1 MKRLICLLMAMLM
14 LTSTVFA
21 QETES
26 IDTSFSNPTSMTDE
40 QMTKA
45 KEFNHTGIKDRT
57 YKEGCAKLDDC
68 KADDDG
74 LPLETIIGKA
84 YALIFGGLIGGM
96 GGPTLAVKPEAAKGA
111 TTTTDAGNA
120 SGAAAKTTDAGAA
133 AQGGEAAKGADA
145 AKGGTEK
152 ESRPDYCMYAAMAWE
167 TLGGFIQSDLQK
179 KAEGKASGVG
189 DVQLQS
195 LISLKETH
203 KARKTTAT
211 WQAGIYGAVS
221 ACYGAM
227 AFTGV
232 QTDWK
237 YWTKLGGAVALTGL
251 YVKKAA
257 KHAKASKK
265 VQEVIDSLP
274 KTGEC
279 NPWTNTPCFCKE
291 LTSKDYFP
299 AEYQEVCVLNNGNIE
314 TPKVE
319 LGCGTVT
326 DGKVAYDKECKCK
339 QTNSCMK
346 SSLKAFNPNFDISK
360 NFMNTANAGFDL
372 LGSGDFDQAKLDS
385 YSTSAAAL
393 ASGLKP
399 KKGAIPSVSLNAEQ
413 KKIADSMAQH
423 MPANIAALA
432 AASGRSANPSGIQES
447 SGKAAAVSKLNPALK
462 EKLGEALDVNYKV
475 GGSGFNNSA
484 NEPEFSFTGL
494 PSAAPAASEG
504 TEVISFAEQAV
515 SKADVSN
522 SPDTPIFDI
531 ISNRYRRS
539 GWDKLQSLEK

>member
-1 MKRLICLLMAMLM
+1 MKRLTCLLMAMLM
-14 LTSTVFA
+14 ITTTVFA
-21 QETES
+21 QESES

-45 KEFNHTGIKDRT
+45 KEFNHTGIKDRA

-68 KADDDG
+68 KADEDG

-84 YALIFGGLIGGM
+84 YALIFGGLVGGM
-96 GGPTLAVKPEAAKGA
+96 GGPTLAMKK
-111 TTTTDAGNA
+111 D
-120 SGAAAKTTDAGAA
+120 GAAATAKTDVKPGGDVAAPAPAEGAT
-133 AQGGEAAKGADA
+133 KGTDA
-145 AKGGTEK
+145 AKK
-152 ESRPDYCMYAAMAWE
+152 DESRPDYCMYAAMAWE

-179 KAEGKASGVG
+179 KAEGKASGIG

-237 YWTKLGGAVALTGL
+237 YWAKLGGAVALTGL

-314 TPKVE
+314 TPKVA

-326 DGKVAYDKECKCK
+326 DGKVSYDKECKCK

-346 SSLKAFNPNFDISK
+346 SSLKAYNPNFDISK
-360 NFMNTANAGFDL
+360 NFMNTSNAGFDL

-399 KKGAIPSVSLNAEQ
+399 KKGAVPSVSLNAEQ

-432 AASGRSANPSGIQES
+432 AASGRSANPSGIQEA
-447 SGKAAAVSKLNPALK
+447 SGKSASVSKLSPALK

-475 GGSGFNNSA
+475 GGSGFGNSA
-484 NEPEFSFTGL
+484 DEPEFSFSGL
-494 PSAAPAASEG
+494 PGQAPAASNG

-522 SPDTPIFDI
+522 APETPIFDI

-539 GWDKLQSLEK
+539 GWDKLQTLEK